1 RRVGGRAARGAGPAA
16 RARVSTR
23 RQSPQAVNSMEPGP
37 ACSLDGAD
45 LAVRQREIAGLA
57 GDALVE
63 RQVVENG
70 LRFRF
75 RPDAENRVRDL
86 VAREQVCCPFL
97 DFRIEVDGEVILE
110 VTVSPVV

>member
-1 RRVGGRAARGAGPAA
+1 
-16 RARVSTR
+16 VSAR
-23 RQSPQAVNSMEPGP
+23 RQSQQTVDNMEQGP
-37 ACSLDGAD
+37 ACSLDGAA
-45 LAVRQREIAGLA
+45 LAVRRQEIAGLV

-63 RQVVENG
+63 RQQVKNG

-97 DFRIEVDGEVILE
+97 DFRIEVAGEVILE
-110 VTVSPVV
+110 VTGSPEVQPFITGLLR